1 MLFVLS
7 RTWDK
12 ENILSSHEVSDLRPL
27 AKSEAES
34 EGLKFN
40 SSWELVPC
48 FRQDEKHLSL
58 GTL

>member
-7 RTWDK
+7 RAWDK

-34 EGLKFN
+34 EGLKFD
-40 SSWELVPC
+40 SSWELRIFFLVPC
-48 FRQDEKHLSL
+48 F
-58 GTL
+58 